1 MEFRT
6 LGNSTKMPILGFGV
20 YQVKDANEATEA
32 VLNAIHAGYRLI
44 DTAASYGNERAVG
57 EAIKR
62 TDVAREELFITSK
75 LWVQDAGYEK
85 TTQAIKDSL
94 KRLQLNYLDLYL
106 IHQPFNDVFG
116 SWRAM
121 IDAQKAGLIKEIG
134 VSNFSISQLT
144 NLAEFT
150 GVKPSINQIEVNPF
164 NQNNSS
170 VAYFSD
176 YGVQVE
182 AWAPFAEGRNG
193 LFSNETLKKI
203 GDTHHKSIAQVV
215 LRWLIQRGLVVVA
228 KSSQPKRMAQNIDVL
243 DFKLTDAE
251 MTAISELNVGKSQF
265 FAHDDPEIIKW
276 MASRTI
282 DY

>member
-1 MEFRT
+1 M
-6 LGNSTKMPILGFGV
+6 

-62 TDVAREELFITSK
+62 SDVVREGLFITSK

-121 IDAQKAGLIKEIG
+121 IEAQKTGLIKEIG

-144 NLAEFT
+144 NLTEFT

-164 NQNNSS
+164 NQNNNS
-170 VAYFSD
+170 VVYFSS

-193 LFSNETLKKI
+193 LFSNETLQKI
-203 GDTHHKSIAQVV
+203 GDVHHKSIAQVV

-228 KSSQPKRMAQNIDVL
+228 KSSQPIRMHQNIDVL

-251 MTAISELNVGKSQF
+251 MTMISELNVGKSQF